1 MSNEQ
6 KEWINHNL
14 RKQRRLL
21 EEKQRQKRLNSSELR
36 TNNLSTNHNFLQ
48 SSNVKTPEKQSFAQ
62 SLFGGY
68 SFSDNKSKKDKEL
81 YAYDNPLTFPPDDPD
96 MIQKPTDISPTT
108 YITVRGITPPPIQ
121 SIPSDDDIGSIGLPE
136 EKLPISNSSPNN
148 RYGNTYS
155 DSNTN
160 LLDSPQKTAVSQMI
174 SHDGLENHILP
185 SIQQCNVSDIINNL
199 PKFVTEAVKKHL
211 TLKCRITRDKRGVD
225 RGIYPTYYLHLEKED
240 DRKIFLL
247 AARKRKKSATAN
259 YLISTDAT
267 DLSREGTSFV
277 GKVRSNAI
285 GTAFTIYDN
294 GENPKKSTIIREE
307 IRQELAAVIYETN
320 VLGFKGPRRMTVIIP
335 GIYDSDISSRKE
347 FRPLSE
353 KDSIV
358 ERYKSKRLDGLVVM
372 QNKSPQWNEDTQ
384 SYVLN
389 FHGRVTQASVKNFQI
404 IHEADPDY
412 IVMQFGRVSDELFT
426 MDFRYPLSPLQAFGI
441 AMTSFHSKLACE

>member
-1 MSNEQ
+1 MMSNEQ

-21 EEKQRQKRLNSSELR
+21 EERQRQKRLNTGIINSDK
-36 TNNLSTNHNFLQ
+36 NCFG
-48 SSNVKTPEKQSFAQ
+48 Q
-62 SLFGGY
+62 SLFSTY
-68 SFSDNKSKKDKEL
+68 SFNESKDKSNKEL
-81 YAYDNPLTFPPDDPD
+81 YAYENPLTLSCDETDVV
-96 MIQKPTDISPTT
+96 QKT
-108 YITVRGITPPPIQ
+108 YITVKNFTPPPVQ
-121 SIPSDDDIGSIGLPE
+121 SIPSDDDIGSIGLSE
-136 EKLPISNSSPNN
+136 EKLQTTNNSPNN
-148 RYGNTYS
+148 KYSNTYS

-160 LLDSPQKTAVSQMI
+160 LLDSPQKIEGSQI
-174 SHDGLENHILP
+174 TNDGLENHILP
-185 SIQQCNVSDIINNL
+185 SIQHCNINDIINNL
-199 PKFVTEAVKKHL
+199 SKFVTETVQKHL
-211 TLKCRITRDKRGVD
+211 TMKCRITRDKRGVD

-247 AARKRKKSATAN
+247 AARKRKKSTTAN

-267 DLSREGTSFV
+267 DLSREGKSFV

-294 GENPKKSTIIREE
+294 GENPKKTSGVKDEV
-307 IRQELAAVIYETN
+307 RQELAAVIYDTN

-335 GIYDSDISSRKE
+335 GIYDSEIGSRKE
-347 FRPLSE
+347 FRPLCE

-358 ERYKSKRLDGLVVM
+358 ERYKNKRLDGLVVM